1 MSFKMRETL
10 NRSLLTEA
18 KWTGKRL
25 NYFKIFLGNFIKIKK
40 ILEIKL
46 IIQVQLNTLFPY

>member
-1 MSFKMRETL
+1 MRETL

-25 NYFKIFLGNFIKIKK
+25 KIFIHQNVPESLKFYSSKMIDK
-40 ILEIKL
+40 
-46 IIQVQLNTLFPY
+46 VQ

>member
-1 MSFKMRETL
+1 MRETL

-25 NYFKIFLGNFIKIKK
+25 NIFLIKK
-40 ILEIKL
+40 NFTAFSFFYKKVKFSEIE
-46 IIQVQLNTLFPY
+46 IFE